1 MPSHLY
7 YNCFIRMYCVSQV
20 ELEKQFFFSSQVV
33 RNDKMVLP
41 HATKRSVFIGG
52 VISSSTSRWPFLHPF
67 VSYIEV
73 QPVPNM

>member
-1 MPSHLY
+1 MPGHLY
-7 YNCFIRMYCVSQV
+7 YNCFIRIYCISQV

-41 HATKRSVFIGG
+41 HPTKRSVFVGG
-52 VISSSTSRWPFLHPF
+52 VISSSTSRWPFLHPI